1 MKGPGSSSIG
11 LPPNAQSPLMPNN
24 GGSASIVESPTLH
37 ARRSTPGSVA
47 MAKNGNAV
55 ISPYK
60 QQLKTNP
67 LGANQTAA
75 NSSYQRSSVN
85 NAVSHSIIMEAG
97 SK

>member
-1 MKGPGSSSIG
+1 MAQNGS
-11 LPPNAQSPLMPNN
+11 
-24 GGSASIVESPTLH
+24 E
-37 ARRSTPGSVA
+37 
-47 MAKNGNAV
+47 V

-60 QQLKTNP
+60 RPLKNTS

-97 SK
+97 SKINNPISAAAS